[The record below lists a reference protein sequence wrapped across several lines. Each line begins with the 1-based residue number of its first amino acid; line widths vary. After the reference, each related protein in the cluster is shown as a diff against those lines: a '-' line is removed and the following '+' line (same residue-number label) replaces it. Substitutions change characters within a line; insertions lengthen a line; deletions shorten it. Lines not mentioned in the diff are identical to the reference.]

1 MNFWSIENSIIF
13 LGNLVMMFSMQK
25 KCETM
30 KVSIFLDA
38 KKLAL
43 LINKYMFYD
52 FCRIIYISYD
62 HETFCVTVLY

>member
-1 MNFWSIENSIIF
+1 MWNYES
-13 LGNLVMMFSMQK
+13 K
-25 KCETM
+25 Y
-30 KVSIFLDA
+30 FLDA

-62 HETFCVTVLY
+62 HETFYVTKFEINLIIFAYVPNLYVINKAYKLGI